1 MVTADRHRLV
11 RMPIGLPRDT
21 HHWLRLAADRQGR
34 HMAVIVRE
42 AVEQYRERTDPQLE
56 LPIGFG
62 DTQ

>member
-1 MVTADRHRLV
+1 
-11 RMPIGLPRDT
+11 MPIGLPRDT